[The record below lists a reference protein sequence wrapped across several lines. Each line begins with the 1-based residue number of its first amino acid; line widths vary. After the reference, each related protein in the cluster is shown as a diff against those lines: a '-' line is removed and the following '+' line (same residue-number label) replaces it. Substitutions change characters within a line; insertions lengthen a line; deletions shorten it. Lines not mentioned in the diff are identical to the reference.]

1 MVNNCILVVDDEIR
15 MRKLIKDF
23 LVAKGYSI
31 LEAEDG
37 EKALEAFEENK
48 NKINLVL
55 LDVMMPK
62 LDGWSVL
69 RQIRQESKVPIIMLT
84 ARGEEQDE
92 LFGFE
97 LGVDEYISK
106 PFSPKILVARV
117 EAILKRTAPDS
128 KEVKDYGGV
137 EIDKEGRTVKVD
149 GKLIE
154 LSLREY
160 ELLTYLVENKDIA
173 LSRDKILN
181 NVWNYDYYG
190 DSRTIDSH
198 IKKIRHKLIIIFLI
212 LVNNFV
218 LGRFY
223 LYSKRQTLKSVYRT
237 VNDYYNNDKSENF
250 EEKLEQIA
258 IQNNFDILIRNNENV
273 NIYTSNK
280 DFYSTF
286 GQMNEMTSR
295 FNIGVGEL
303 IEQSD
308 NFVIK
313 KIKDSKNG
321 ITYILL
327 SSTLD
332 NGYLLYIR
340 IPISSIQESVKISNN
355 FLYLMAGF
363 AILIAAVIVSYV
375 SRKFTDPILELND
388 IAKKMSN
395 LDFSHKYRIK
405 DVDDE
410 INNLGRSI
418 NVMSDKLERT
428 INQLRNSNIELEKDI
443 EEKSKIDEMRKSFI
457 SDVSHELKTPIALI
471 QGYSEG
477 LLENVNTDEESRKFY
492 AEVILDETNKMDK
505 LVKQLLELMKLEYG
519 KRQFNDKKFNI
530 VEVEKEVVRKSK
542 VMLEEKKV
550 KIEFN
555 LSEEINVFADDFY
568 IEQVISNYIT
578 NAIKHVKEIDG
589 KKVISIVNEVNIE
602 KNKVRVKIFNTGEN
616 IAEEHINRIWN
627 RFYKVDESRNRTD
640 GGTGIGLSFVKAIM
654 NNYGNRYGVTN
665 KDDGVEFYF
674 DLDLIV

>member
-1 MVNNCILVVDDEIR
+1 MSKKQNPLKSVRV
-15 MRKLIKDF
+15 KLF
-23 LVAKGYSI
+23 
-31 LEAEDG
+31 
-37 EKALEAFEENK
+37 
-48 NKINLVL
+48 
-55 LDVMMPK
+55 M
-62 LDGWSVL
+62 
-69 RQIRQESKVPIIMLT
+69 T
-84 ARGEEQDE
+84 
-92 LFGFE
+92 
-97 LGVDEYISK
+97 
-106 PFSPKILVARV
+106 
-117 EAILKRTAPDS
+117 
-128 KEVKDYGGV
+128 
-137 EIDKEGRTVKVD
+137 
-149 GKLIE
+149 
-154 LSLREY
+154 LSL
-160 ELLTYLVENKDIA
+160 V
-173 LSRDKILN
+173 IL
-181 NVWNYDYYG
+181 
-190 DSRTIDSH
+190 
-198 IKKIRHKLIIIFLI
+198 LIIIFLI

-321 ITYILL
+321 ITYILS

-589 KKVISIVNEVNIE
+589 KKVISIVNEVKIE

-665 KDDGVEFYF
+665 KEDGVEFYF

>member
-1 MVNNCILVVDDEIR
+1 MSKKQNPLKSVRV
-15 MRKLIKDF
+15 KLF
-23 LVAKGYSI
+23 
-31 LEAEDG
+31 
-37 EKALEAFEENK
+37 
-48 NKINLVL
+48 
-55 LDVMMPK
+55 M
-62 LDGWSVL
+62 
-69 RQIRQESKVPIIMLT
+69 T
-84 ARGEEQDE
+84 
-92 LFGFE
+92 
-97 LGVDEYISK
+97 
-106 PFSPKILVARV
+106 
-117 EAILKRTAPDS
+117 
-128 KEVKDYGGV
+128 
-137 EIDKEGRTVKVD
+137 
-149 GKLIE
+149 
-154 LSLREY
+154 LSL
-160 ELLTYLVENKDIA
+160 V
-173 LSRDKILN
+173 IL
-181 NVWNYDYYG
+181 
-190 DSRTIDSH
+190 
-198 IKKIRHKLIIIFLI
+198 LIIIFLI

-616 IAEEHINRIWN
+616 IAEEHINRIWK

-665 KDDGVEFYF
+665 KEDGVEFYF